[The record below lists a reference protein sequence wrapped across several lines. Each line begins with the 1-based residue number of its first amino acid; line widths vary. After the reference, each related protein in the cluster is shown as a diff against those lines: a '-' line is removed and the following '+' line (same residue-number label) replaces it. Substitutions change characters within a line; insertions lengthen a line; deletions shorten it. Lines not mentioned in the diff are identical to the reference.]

1 MATKEEETRRA
12 RKNAVGKS
20 QGVSMEE
27 IRRRYRDMTCK
38 ETKRGG
44 RVALGIIMWRGINT
58 GL

>member
-38 ETKRGG
+38 ETKRG
-44 RVALGIIMWRGINT
+44 V
-58 GL
+58 GLRWE